1 MKNKLQD
8 LMISLYVIMP
18 KMLLT
23 ARFKNY
29 VSNIAK
35 QRNSDLQQDITRL
48 KWQLNTRQQELKK
61 LKEK

>member
-61 LKEK
+61 LKEN

>member
-1 MKNKLQD
+1 
-8 LMISLYVIMP
+8 MISLYVIMP

-61 LKEK
+61 LKEN